1 MKKLMSL
8 IMILLILS
16 GCMHANEEEPLPD
29 PVNIKE
35 KTKEEGRIID
45 ITHISEDKKESV
57 YATADQ
63 YGNIIKTE
71 VEVILKASD
80 EGRIEDVCD
89 LRDVRNTGSDE
100 EFTYE
105 DGILSFE
112 NKGEDIHYKGV
123 SDKKLPVQVR
133 VTYSLDGKQIEAKDL
148 KGKSGD
154 VEIRFDY
161 RNNTGRE
168 VDGRYLYDPFLALT
182 VVMLDSEVFSDVEVE
197 NGKLIEYGD
206 SCAVAIS
213 ALPGVVESLRLKDYK
228 LTEDIDVKD
237 YGVIKAK
244 VKDFSLDYTA
254 TILTNGLFKDIEDED
269 LKDFDDFVKDSD
281 GFRDD
286 ASELTDN
293 TAKLYDACVSIR
305 SGLKE
310 YTKGV
315 SQIDEYLKQS
325 VDGAKSLEEGI
336 GGLKKF
342 PQISQ
347 VLERIESEKEGL
359 KLQIEALIDADET
372 IEEEKKAERKKV
384 YEDHLEMID
393 KDIENAKIEE
403 ADLQYLGEE
412 INQFLMIYQGDVTFR
427 NYLIMLE
434 EGAKTL
440 GDGLGQIKE
449 GTSALVSTNED
460 IDDGLDEMVDAAK
473 GFDDGMNEFVNDDI
487 NDLLDLGGASL
498 KRVIDRVRAMR
509 SLDQEYGCFSGL
521 MEGKEGSTTFI
532 IETAEIK

>member
-1 MKKLMSL
+1 
-8 IMILLILS
+8 MILLILS

-133 VTYSLDGKQIEAKDL
+133 VTYSLNGKQIEAKDL

-182 VVMLDSEVFSDVEVE
+182 VVMLDPEVFSDVEVE
-197 NGKLIEYGD
+197 NGRLIEYGD
-206 SCAVAIS
+206 SCAVAIAS
-213 ALPGVVESLRLKDYK
+213 LPGIADSLRLKDYK
-228 LTEDIDVKD
+228 LTEDLELKD

-244 VKDFSLDYTA
+244 VKDFRLDYTA
-254 TILTNGLFKDIEDED
+254 TILSNGIFKEIKDED
-269 LKDFDDFVKDSD
+269 LKDMDDFVADSND
-281 GFRDD
+281 FQDD
-286 ASELTDN
+286 ADELTDN

-342 PQISQ
+342 PQIAQ
-347 VLERIESEKEGL
+347 VLERIQSEKEGL
-359 KLQIEALIDADET
+359 KAQTDALIDADET
-372 IEEEKKAERKKV
+372 IEEEKKEERKKI
-384 YEDHLEMID
+384 YEEYYTKID
-393 KDIENAKIEE
+393 EDIENASLNEE
-403 ADLQYLGEE
+403 DLLYLSEE
-412 INQFLMIYQGDVTFR
+412 IRGLLLMYQSDVMLR

-434 EGAKTL
+434 EGAKGL
-440 GDGLGQIKE
+440 GDGLDQIEK
-449 GTSALVSTNED
+449 GSAALSENNES
-460 IDDGLDEMVDAAK
+460 IIDGLDEMVDAAK
-473 GFDDGMNEFVNDDI
+473 QFDDGMNDFVTNDLD
-487 NDLLDLGGASL
+487 DLLDLSGAPL
-498 KRVIDRVRAMR
+498 KRVLDRLRATR
-509 SLDQEYGCFSGL
+509 SLDRDYGCFSGL

-532 IETAEIK
+532 IETAEVK